1 MLNPLVDTRDV
12 KFVLFELFEIE
23 NLTKNELYADFD
35 RDTFESVLD
44 LAEQIAVEVIYPI
57 ADEGDKV
64 GAKWDPATKLVTIPP
79 CYKPAL
85 DKYYEAGFIG
95 VADAVEHCGMG
106 MPSVLGAGVGE
117 FMTAAAYPMNM
128 YPGLSHGAAL
138 LIWEH
143 GTDEQ
148 KKVYAEKIMS
158 GQWGGTMALTE
169 PDAGSDVGNLKT
181 KAVKQADG
189 TYKITGQKIFISSGE
204 NDYFENMVH
213 PTLARIEGDPKGT
226 KGISIFIV
234 PKYRPNA
241 QGQKGEFNDVT
252 CPGIEHKLGLH
263 GQATSQLAFGDNG
276 NCIGYLL
283 GKERQGMKI
292 MFQMMNEARQG
303 VAIQGVGNA
312 SAAYMHAVT
321 YTKNRLQGVDVTQMM
336 NPEAPLVN
344 ISRHPD
350 VKRMLL
356 WMKSHLEGE
365 RILMYYLFMQMDLMK
380 ASKDEKVRKE
390 AEALIEILTPIG
402 KAGCTDKGVEI
413 TSMAMQ
419 CFGGYGYCTDYPI
432 ARYLADSK
440 ILAIYEGTNGIQ
452 SMDLMMRKI
461 MMNKDQYNYSVLKT
475 RMEETVSKAKGIV
488 EDKYLALFAKGIK
501 EMDEVIEMLK
511 KQLVGGKFLNL
522 FMHATP
528 LQEAMFMICMAWCH
542 VWSMT
547 ITIPKMKQLVG
558 DAKGADREKL
568 LNDNNEAAYYTGRTL
583 SAQFYL
589 GSEFPKVF
597 GRFDAMKFDESA
609 TIKASDACFTGALAE

>member
-12 KFVLFELFEIE
+12 KFVLFELFEIDK
-23 NLTKNELYADFD
+23 LTKYEYFADFD

-44 LAEQIAVEVIYPI
+44 LAEQIAVDVIYPI
-57 ADEGDKV
+57 AEEGDKV
-64 GAKWDPATKLVTIPP
+64 GAKWDPVTKQVAIPP
-79 CYKPAL
+79 VYKPAL

-95 VADAVEHCGMG
+95 VMDPVDHCGMG
-106 MPSVLGAGVGE
+106 MPALLSAACGE
-117 FMTAAAYPMNM
+117 FMTASSYPMNM
-128 YPGLSHGAAL
+128 YPGLSHGCAM
-138 LIWEH
+138 LIWEF
-143 GTDEQ
+143 GTPEQ
-148 KKVYAEKIMS
+148 KKIYAEKIMS

-181 KAVKQADG
+181 KAVKQPDG

-241 QGQKGEFNDVT
+241 EGQKGEYNDVVCT
-252 CPGIEHKLGLH
+252 GIEHKLGLH
-263 GQATSQLAFGDNG
+263 GQSTSQLSFGDNG
-276 NCIGYLL
+276 ECIGYLL
-283 GKERQGMKI
+283 GQERQGMKI

-303 VAIQGVGNA
+303 VAVQGLGNA
-312 SAAYMHAVT
+312 SGAYMHAVT
-321 YTKNRLQGVDVTQMM
+321 YTKNRLQGADVTQMM
-336 NPEAPLVN
+336 NPDAPLVN

-356 WMKSHLEGE
+356 WMKSYLEGE
-365 RILMYYLFMQMDLMK
+365 RILLYFLFMQMDIVR
-380 ASKDEKVRKE
+380 ASKDEKEK
-390 AEALIEILTPIG
+390 AAATALIEILTPIG
-402 KAGCTDKGVEI
+402 KAGATDKGVEI

-419 CFGGYGYCTDYPI
+419 CYGGYGYCKDYPI
-432 ARYLADSK
+432 ARYMADSK

-461 MMNKDQYNYSVLKT
+461 MMNKDQYNYSVLKAKI
-475 RMEETVSKAKGIV
+475 EDAIAKAKGIV
-488 EDKYLALFAKGIK
+488 EDKYLDLLTRGIK
-501 EMDEVIEMLK
+501 EMDEVLEMLK
-511 KQLVGGKFLNL
+511 KHLATGKFLNL

-528 LQEAMFMICMAWCH
+528 LQEAMFMVCIAWCH

-547 ITIPKMKQLVG
+547 LTIPKMKSLVG

-568 LNDNNEAAYYTGRTL
+568 LNDNAEAAYYTGRVL
-583 SAQFYL
+583 SAQFYM

-597 GRFDAMKFDESA
+597 GRFEAMKFDETA
-609 TIKASDACFTGALAE
+609 TIKASDPVFTGALAE